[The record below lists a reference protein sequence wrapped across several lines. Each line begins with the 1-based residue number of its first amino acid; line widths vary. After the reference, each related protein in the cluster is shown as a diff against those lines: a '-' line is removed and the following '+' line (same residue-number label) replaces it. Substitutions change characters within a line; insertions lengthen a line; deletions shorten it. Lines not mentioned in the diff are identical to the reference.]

1 MYYGEMI
8 SLCVAALWTVSALAS
23 EVASKRMGVLVLN
36 FWRMVLTLLFS
47 IVLMWT
53 MTGQPLPL
61 DAGWQAWAWLLAS
74 GMVGYFLGDWC
85 LFNSYVV
92 MGSRFGQLFMTL
104 APAFTAFFAWTM
116 IGQTLSW
123 HSLLAMAVTLA
134 GIAVA
139 VTDKRG
145 TEDGKPLPRRGI
157 LYGLGAAL
165 GQGLGLV
172 MSKIGIDCYTAALP
186 AERLAEIGDYV
197 PFGSNLIRC
206 MAGLACVSL
215 WLWSMSE
222 WSKKQSVR
230 GTGLTSEHPLAE
242 KPRPTLLQS
251 LKDRRA
257 VAVMLIAV
265 FSGPFVGVSL
275 SLKAVQYTAAGIAS
289 TIMAMTPVLILLPS
303 RWLFHQPITQR
314 AVLGAMI
321 SCVGVSLFFLL

>member
-8 SLCVAALWTVSALAS
+8 SLCVAALWTVAALAS

-36 FWRMVLTLLFS
+36 FWRMVLALLFS

-145 TEDGKPLPRRGI
+145 TEDGKPLPPKVTVKEETLNSRQAIWLRGKSDIKKEEYDEFYKHLSHDFQEPFETIHWSVEGQTEFRALLYIPQKPIWDMFMPEQRPHGLQLYVRRVFITDTCEELLPHYLRFLRGVVDSAD
-157 LYGLGAAL
+157 LPLNVSREMLQEARAL
-165 GQGLGLV
+165 
-172 MSKIGIDCYTAALP
+172 T
-186 AERLAEIGDYV
+186 
-197 PFGSNLIRC
+197 LIRKNIT
-206 MAGLACVSL
+206 
-215 WLWSMSE
+215 
-222 WSKKQSVR
+222 KKV
-230 GTGLTSEHPLAE
+230 LN
-242 KPRPTLLQS
+242 
-251 LKDRRA
+251 
-257 VAVMLIAV
+257 I
-265 FSGPFVGVSL
+265 
-275 SLKAVQYTAAGIAS
+275 S
-289 TIMAMTPVLILLPS
+289 TILICCNM
-303 RWLFHQPITQR
+303 
-314 AVLGAMI
+314 V
-321 SCVGVSLFFLL
+321 